1 MNQLSR
7 RLIVLFVGPA
17 LLVYGLLY
25 LLPALSAF
33 ALSLTR
39 FDGVSAPI
47 WVGLDNYLE
56 LFSRQGLFFRA
67 LLNNLFL
74 IFVPGIL
81 VLTTALLFAYWIDQ
95 GLKGARWYRIFFFF
109 PNIMP
114 TAAVSILW
122 LLIFSVTD
130 MGLVNSGLRYLG
142 FEPIAFW
149 ESSNVLWS
157 LVPVMVWAG
166 VGFFMILFLAA
177 MSSIPD
183 TLYEAARIDGA
194 GLWSQFLHVTLPLLR
209 DTIATCWIFII
220 IGGLKAFDLVWIVE
234 KEIPTSDS
242 HTMATLMYSE
252 AFRQF
257 RIGYGTAMSVIL
269 FIIILTVT
277 LFSMRGYRKERLEF

>member
-17 LLVYGLLY
+17 LLVYGLFY
-25 LLPALSAF
+25 LLPALAAF
-33 ALSLTR
+33 GLSLTR
-39 FDGVSAPI
+39 FDGLSSPA
-47 WVGLDNYLE
+47 WVGLDNYRE
-56 LFSRQGLFFRA
+56 LIGEQSLFFQA

-74 IFVPGIL
+74 ILVPGFLMLAI
-81 VLTTALLFAYWIDQ
+81 ALLFAYWIDQ
-95 GLKGARWYRIFFFF
+95 RLKGASWYRVFFFF

-130 MGLVNSGLRYLG
+130 MGLVNSALGYLG
-142 FEPIAFW
+142 FAPIAFW
-149 ESSNVLWS
+149 ESDKVLWT
-157 LVPVMVWAG
+157 LVPVIIWSG

-177 MSSIPD
+177 MSSIPES
-183 TLYEAARIDGA
+183 LYEAARIDGA
-194 GLWSQFLHVTLPLLR
+194 GLWLQFVHVTLPLLR
-209 DTIATCWIFII
+209 DTIATCWIFVI

-234 KEIPTSDS
+234 KELPTSAS

-252 AFRQF
+252 ALRQF

-269 FIIILTVT
+269 FAIILAVT
-277 LFSMRGYRKERLEF
+277 LVSMRGYRTERLEF

>member
-1 MNQLSR
+1 MKRLSY
-7 RLIVLFVGPA
+7 RLIALFVGPA
-17 LLVYGLLY
+17 FFVYVLLY
-25 LLPALSAF
+25 LAPSLAAF
-33 ALSLTR
+33 GLSLTD
-39 FDGVSAPI
+39 FDGISRPV
-47 WVGLDNYLE
+47 WVGLDNYRE
-56 LFSRQGLFFRA
+56 LFKLQGIFFNA
-67 LLNNLFL
+67 LLHNLFL
-74 IFVPGIL
+74 IFVPGVFLLAIS
-81 VLTTALLFAYWIDQ
+81 LLFAYWIDQ
-95 GLKGARWYRIFFFF
+95 GLKGAMWYRVLFFF

-114 TAAVSILW
+114 TAATSILW

-130 MGLVNSGLRYLG
+130 MGLVNALLTHLG
-142 FEPIAFW
+142 VEPVAFW
-149 ESSNVLWS
+149 ESSRVLWT
-157 LVPVMVWAG
+157 LVPVIVWSG

-194 GLWSQFLHVTLPLLR
+194 GLWSQFIHVTLPLLQ

-234 KEIPTSDS
+234 KEVPTGAS

-269 FIIILTVT
+269 FLIILSVT
-277 LFSMRGYRKERLEF
+277 LISMRTYRKERLEY

>member
-47 WVGLDNYLE
+47 WVGLGNYFE

>member
-1 MNQLSR
+1 MKQLPR

-234 KEIPTSDS
+234 KEIPTRDS